1 MPALSLSHLT
11 FSYPD
16 AARPALADISFQVE
30 KGEMVAV
37 VGANRSGKSTLCYA
51 IAGVVPHFY
60 HGEFRGQV
68 QIGEKITSEYT
79 VAQLARSVGLV
90 LQIPGN
96 LLSGVRSTVFEEV
109 AFGLENMG
117 VKREKIYERVMAVLE
132 LTGLEYFTSRS
143 PYHLSGGEQQRLALA
158 AVLAISPD
166 ILALD
171 EPTTFLDPD
180 GTRQIYEILH
190 QLRRQGKT
198 VIIAEQRLEWI
209 ALYADRVIV
218 LDSGRMVLQ
227 GSPAKVLTD
236 PKIQEA
242 GLEWMPYTEAA
253 VLGKKQGVWGEE
265 RDLPVSFAGAVD
277 GFSAG

>member
-68 QIGEKITSEYT
+68 QVGEKTTSEYT

-96 LLSGVRSTVFEEV
+96 QLSGVRSTVFEEV

-117 VKREKIYERVMAVLE
+117 VKREEIYERVMGVLE
-132 LTGLEYFTSRS
+132 LTGLESFSSRS

-236 PKIQEA
+236 PKLWEA

-253 VLGKKQGVWGEE
+253 VLGKKQGVWAEE
-265 RDLPVSFAGAVD
+265 RDLPVSFADAVD